1 MIITPNMLNEIVPK
15 DILPTRLDSALNLY
29 TNINY
34 KNKKGLILYN
44 TNPTTWNSLYPFY
57 ELNHKFILNNFQI
70 KDENITYGELI
81 KEYEKFYQKDYEQKR
96 GYNKEKRIHIL
107 KEEYIKTFNLNNANI
122 NAELTPV
129 YELKFSKS
137 QNVWTLYYF
146 ENYVANQIDDLEVL
160 LNEELYEQKVLPID
174 SKTTVIDG
182 INIIS
187 NLSYILSIP
196 SNIEILNNNII
207 TN

>member
-160 LNEELYEQKVLPID
+160 LNEELYEQKILPID

>member
-81 KEYEKFYQKDYEQKR
+81 KEYEKFYQKEYEQKR
-96 GYNKEKRIHIL
+96 GYNKEKRIPIL

-160 LNEELYEQKVLPID
+160 LNEELYEQKILPID